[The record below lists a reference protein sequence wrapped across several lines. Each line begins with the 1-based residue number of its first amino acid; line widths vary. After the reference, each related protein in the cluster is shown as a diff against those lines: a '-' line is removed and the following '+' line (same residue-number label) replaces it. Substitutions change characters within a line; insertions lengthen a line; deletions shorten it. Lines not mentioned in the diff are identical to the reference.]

1 MKSTNSFLRIAS
13 ILLCAAFFSSASF
26 AAKNP
31 LNFPMGL
38 AVDAKGNLWV
48 ANYGDNNILVFSP
61 GYAMQKP
68 ETITQGITLPTG
80 VAFDPQGN
88 LWVTN
93 DGNFTVTE
101 YTGGVQIT
109 SSTITNGV
117 IAPQGI
123 AIDGMGNIWVNND
136 DSDVTIYGSPSAF
149 TAPTSLIRTIE
160 PGLFVFGMAIGVGT
174 FSSGSSTQVNFVSAD
189 AVLQS
194 GTTYDGVQAPTN
206 TGSAL
211 ATDAR
216 GDVYMGNF
224 DGSVQIFV
232 PLSGGQAIIVPFV
245 QLSFVPSGIAL
256 DNARQRV
263 YISNTSGNSISVYS
277 TAGVLLHT
285 IQ

>member
-1 MKSTNSFLRIAS
+1 MKSTNNFVRIAS
-13 ILLCAAFFSSASF
+13 TLFCLLVFASASF

-61 GYAMQKP
+61 GYALQK

-101 YTGGVQIT
+101 YTGGAQIT

-117 IAPQGI
+117 FAPQGI
-123 AIDGMGNIWVNND
+123 AIDGLGNIWVNND
-136 DSDVTIYGSPSAF
+136 DTDVAVYGSPSAF
-149 TAPTSLIRTIE
+149 TPPTNPIRTIN
-160 PGLFVFGMAIGVGT
+160 PGILVFGMAIGAGT
-174 FSSGSSTQVNFVSAD
+174 FSYGSSAQVNFVSAD
-189 AVLQS
+189 TVLQS
-194 GTTYDGVQAPTN
+194 GTTYDGVQTLTN
-206 TGSAL
+206 TGFAL

-232 PLSGGQAIIVPFV
+232 PLSGGQAIIVPYL

-256 DNARQRV
+256 DNVRERV
-263 YISNTSGNSISVYS
+263 YISNTYGNSISVYN
-277 TAGVLLHT
+277 TAGALLKT
-285 IQ
+285 IE